1 MGLSGSW
8 ECHVSI
14 NAKPLLSLTDLQD
27 DQIVGVR
34 LLLLLVGGC
43 LSIFVCLYIHL
54 PYS

>member
-1 MGLSGSW
+1 MGLSGSR

-14 NAKPLLSLTDLQD
+14 NAKPLLGLTDLQD

-34 LLLLLVGGC
+34 LLLLLLGGC
-43 LSIFVCLYIHL
+43 LSIFVCLCVYL